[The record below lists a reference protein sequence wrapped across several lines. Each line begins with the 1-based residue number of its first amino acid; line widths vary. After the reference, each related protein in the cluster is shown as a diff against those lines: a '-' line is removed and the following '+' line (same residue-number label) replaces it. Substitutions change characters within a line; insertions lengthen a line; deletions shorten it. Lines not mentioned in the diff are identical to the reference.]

1 MQTTKAGRLALLAL
15 LSLLT
20 TSWLGC
26 CLCQVLPRTM
36 IHARANRLDGWHG
49 ELELVVPAERE
60 PGGVY
65 LSPNGRWMLVHLGFF
80 DHPKKWILL
89 DLATGT
95 EHDLRS
101 KTDYFRWLE
110 GDLFTHGG
118 SILSAT
124 DLTVKDLEYR
134 EYEPELLAGA
144 EVIYALPHFGRGG
157 ILLLSTDP
165 NFPYAVHVR
174 SVEGGLEGWAA
185 AAPPGQRRVVVRGQS
200 GGDVGPYYSPDG
212 AFYAMEEYGPGR
224 VEIRTQDGQV
234 AAKAWKKDYVLNILG
249 WAHDGSG
256 VYFQSYVRGGF
267 ASALA
272 PETPIFKLSV
282 AEEQEPADSGPWDTW
297 LVASL
302 AAVGLAL
309 GGGLVLA
316 LVWRKRRGSGAGDA

>member
-185 AAPPGQRRVVVRGQS
+185 A
-200 GGDVGPYYSPDG
+200 
-212 AFYAMEEYGPGR
+212 

-272 PETPIFKLSV
+272 PETPIFKLSI

-309 GGGLVLA
+309 VGGLVLA